1 MSAVTGVSAVLNYI
15 YKGSGQALRGLFG
28 RPLHARTV
36 PTVSASD
43 RLSTIAERWSSFRS
57 GRCARIFEFLLRSHS
72 VPSDISD
79 PAADTAP
86 TANEQVMACS
96 VSRSTHGRRHAT
108 TGPG

>member
-43 RLSTIAERWSSFRS
+43 RLSTIVEET
-57 GRCARIFEFLLRSHS
+57 I
-72 VPSDISD
+72 
-79 PAADTAP
+79 T
-86 TANEQVMACS
+86 QVRACS
-96 VSRSTHGRRHAT
+96 DFLVSSPFSFCAI
-108 TGPG
+108 